1 MAIDIAKGIATQVVN
16 TGLQKVAGN
25 LPGLLGIN
33 KGKIKRDSS
42 DAAFSEEKAQ
52 NSPNLFQFPL
62 DVASDPGIGNHGHYI
77 IFFINE
83 QQNSKLSFT
92 GKAKDGKDTIVK
104 EKAARE
110 IPSFIKKNFGG
121 KGGYQTAP
129 NTEGEDIIQSSGVTI
144 GNSTAINKLKGEQ
157 LAAALGLG
165 TTVAKKEEKPEVEGG
180 QVIRI
185 QRPATRRLDTAIAM
199 YMPASIQ
206 VSYATKYN
214 DEAIGGLAA
223 AAASIYQNVKAG
235 GQSFGDAL
243 KAQLPSLA
251 EDAKK
256 KGLKVAL
263 DIADGLGVTGAREA
277 VEITSGVVMADRMEL
292 AFKNVERR
300 SFSYTFKMI
309 PKNSRE
315 AEEIRK
321 IVFAFKANMLP
332 EMLEGR
338 NRDTMSVPNT
348 FNIQYM
354 YKGKENDYT
363 HRVSECFLDKVDVT
377 YGGDR
382 YKTFEPHA
390 DDGAPPV
397 ETTIALSFQ
406 EIEIITRERIFEGY

>member
-1 MAIDIAKGIATQVVN
+1 
-16 TGLQKVAGN
+16 
-25 LPGLLGIN
+25 
-33 KGKIKRDSS
+33 
-42 DAAFSEEKAQ
+42 
-52 NSPNLFQFPL
+52 
-62 DVASDPGIGNHGHYI
+62 
-77 IFFINE
+77 
-83 QQNSKLSFT
+83 
-92 GKAKDGKDTIVK
+92 
-104 EKAARE
+104 
-110 IPSFIKKNFGG
+110 
-121 KGGYQTAP
+121 
-129 NTEGEDIIQSSGVTI
+129 
-144 GNSTAINKLKGEQ
+144 
-157 LAAALGLG
+157 
-165 TTVAKKEEKPEVEGG
+165 
-180 QVIRI
+180 
-185 QRPATRRLDTAIAM
+185 
-199 YMPASIQ
+199 
-206 VSYATKYN
+206 
-214 DEAIGGLAA
+214 
-223 AAASIYQNVKAG
+223 
-235 GQSFGDAL
+235 
-243 KAQLPSLA
+243 
-251 EDAKK
+251 
-256 KGLKVAL
+256 
-263 DIADGLGVTGAREA
+263 
-277 VEITSGVVMADRMEL
+277 MADRMEL

-397 ETTIALSFQ
+397 ETTIGLSFQ

>member
-42 DAAFSEEKAQ
+42 DTAFSEEKAQ

-62 DVASDPGIGNHGHYI
+62 DVAGDPGIGNHGHYI

-92 GKAKDGKDTIVK
+92 GKAKDGKDTLVK

-110 IPSFIKKNFGG
+110 IPSFIKKNFVG
-121 KGGYQTAP
+121 KDGYQTAP
-129 NTEGEDIIQSSGVTI
+129 NTEGEDTIQSSGVPI
-144 GNSTAINKLKGEQ
+144 GNTSAINKLSPEQ
-157 LAAALGLG
+157 LTAALGLG

-185 QRPATRRLDTAIAM
+185 QRPATKRLDTAIAM

-223 AAASIYQNVKAG
+223 AAASIYQGVKAG

-243 KAQLPSLA
+243 KEQLPSLA

-321 IVFAFKANMLP
+321 IIFAFKANMLP

-397 ETTIALSFQ
+397 ETQIQLNFQ

>member
-42 DAAFSEEKAQ
+42 DTAFSEEKAQ

-62 DVASDPGIGNHGHYI
+62 DVAGDPGIGNHGHYI

-83 QQNSKLSFT
+83 QANSKLSFT
-92 GKAKDGKDTIVK
+92 GKAKDGKDTLVK

-121 KGGYQTAP
+121 KDGYQTAP

-144 GNSTAINKLKGEQ
+144 GNSGSINKMSPEQ
-157 LAAALGLG
+157 LTAALGLG

-185 QRPATRRLDTAIAM
+185 QRPATKRLDTAIAM

-223 AAASIYQNVKAG
+223 AAASIYQNVGG

-243 KAQLPSLA
+243 KDQLKTIS

-321 IVFAFKANMLP
+321 IIFAFKANMLP

-382 YKTFEPHA
+382 YKTFEA
-390 DDGAPPV
+390 TANGAPP
-397 ETTIALSFQ
+397 
-406 EIEIITRERIFEGY
+406 IEVAIQLAFKEMDLITREKANQGF